1 MLFVLASNEV
11 GYIPLTLKLL
21 TMGLSLKN
29 LQHRRIPKL
38 WILSHEQIQLFKRR
52 YNEGYDL
59 PDPVYLKWLG
69 ITHPKEGQTGDQPSG
84 SISNHKSGVFSGE
97 QDHQFHRVNEEVE
110 SPNPYSEQYNENVSL
125 SELAFDSISSETL
138 GLERSFVESVTE
150 LQVESTNTAATTS
163 VPMIEPP
170 EHEGELNFISK
181 YLIQYVPV
189 KKVQRASKRA
199 TGATVLTSDECAKS
213 IFEQDEKKRKEKEE
227 KEARKVER
235 EQKKKEQEEA
245 AKPESRKNAKKR
257 KRLLEREKKLLRKGK
272 RLQEKKPK
280 SLLTSRIVLLGNA
293 KKPMLLIQAL

>member
-21 TMGLSLKN
+21 TMGLTLKN

-38 WILSHEQIQLFKRR
+38 WIYHMNRFSFSRR
-52 YNEGYDL
+52 YNEWYDL

-150 LQVESTNTAATTS
+150 LQVESTNAAAATS

-170 EHEGELNFISK
+170 EHEGELNYISK

-189 KKVQRASKRA
+189 KKVQKASKRA
-199 TGATVLTSDECAKS
+199 TGARVPTSDECAKS
-213 IFEQDEKKRKEKEE
+213 IFEQDEKKRKKKKQGRLNDSKRRKNEK
-227 KEARKVER
+227 KLLNRK
-235 EQKKKEQEEA
+235 QKKML
-245 AKPESRKNAKKR
+245 KKR
-257 KRLLEREKKLLRKGK
+257 KRLLEREKKLLRKRK
-272 RLQEKKPK
+272 RLQEKK
-280 SLLTSRIVLLGNA
+280 SRKVF
-293 KKPMLLIQAL
+293 